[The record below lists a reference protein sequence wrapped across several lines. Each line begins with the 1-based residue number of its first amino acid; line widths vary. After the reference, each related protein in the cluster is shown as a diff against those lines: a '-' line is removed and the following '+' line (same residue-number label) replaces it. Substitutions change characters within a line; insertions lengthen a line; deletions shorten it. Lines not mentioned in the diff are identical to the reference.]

1 MIVED
6 IIAFQDAI
14 KSKTEM
20 NDKFLDKIT
29 QKFKCFLIINEQD
42 IKHEINT
49 NEKETRVMIIDRITE
64 LDPYFLVIFNNTIIF
79 ISDLLLLQKTIPD
92 FEEYHIF
99 TFSENLDTDF
109 PEEFH
114 IENEKFYAL
123 KIIQNCS
130 TSYDREYDFYSNIHH
145 PLIPRFYGKMN
156 IEDKYGLIIEY
167 INGKKLN
174 EIDCR
179 KLTDEDRF
187 YITMQLMITV
197 EYIHLNKFICRD
209 LKPDNLIVD
218 KNKNL
223 ILIDFDQSINLK
235 KVDKNLTPTIDFST
249 IYASPELKENQK
261 NAKYTEKI
269 MFIQLAC

>member
-29 QKFKCFLIINEQD
+29 QKFQCFLIINEQD

-49 NEKETRVMIIDRITE
+49 NEKETRIMIIDRITE
-64 LDPYFLVIFNNTIIF
+64 LDQYFLVIFNNTIIF

-114 IENEKFYAL
+114 IENE
-123 KIIQNCS
+123 
-130 TSYDREYDFYSNIHH
+130 
-145 PLIPRFYGKMN
+145 
-156 IEDKYGLIIEY
+156 
-167 INGKKLN
+167 
-174 EIDCR
+174 
-179 KLTDEDRF
+179 
-187 YITMQLMITV
+187 
-197 EYIHLNKFICRD
+197 
-209 LKPDNLIVD
+209 
-218 KNKNL
+218 
-223 ILIDFDQSINLK
+223 
-235 KVDKNLTPTIDFST
+235 
-249 IYASPELKENQK
+249 
-261 NAKYTEKI
+261 
-269 MFIQLAC
+269 